1 MAVLRI
7 STGARNAIVDAVVAL
22 IDADAGAGTIKIYDG
37 TQPASANTA
46 ITTQTLLATVNLA
59 TTSFAAGSSG
69 VAVGTDPASVTAVA
83 TGTATWCRV
92 ADNTGDV
99 VLDGDVTAT
108 GAGGFMQLSSTA
120 IVSGGAVD
128 ITALSLTAPANA

>member
-1 MAVLRI
+1 MAVVRI
-7 STGARNAIVDAVVAL
+7 STACRNAMVDAAVAL

-37 TQPASANTA
+37 TMPASPNTG

-83 TGTATWCRV
+83 TGTAAWCRV
-92 ADNTGDV
+92 ADNTGDPV
-99 VLDGDVTAT
+99 IDGDVTAT
-108 GAGGFMQLSSTA
+108 GGGGFMQLSSTS

-128 ITALSLTAPANA
+128 ITALSLTQPANA